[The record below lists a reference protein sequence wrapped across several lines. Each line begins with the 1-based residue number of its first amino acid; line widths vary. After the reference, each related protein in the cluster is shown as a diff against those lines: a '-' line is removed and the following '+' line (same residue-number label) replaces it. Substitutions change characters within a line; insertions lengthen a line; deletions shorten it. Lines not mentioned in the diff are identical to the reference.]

1 MTNQHDDDL
10 PRIMLDEEDRRGYQ
24 NKSKPSGATKAGA
37 PSPQTPAPSSG
48 GGKGLTVFALLIA
61 LAASGGAG
69 YLFMQLEQ
77 QKIAAQ
83 SAEQRIADLEN
94 RLSAT
99 GEDLGES
106 TVALQVKVS
115 ELSNRAEEL
124 WEQMDK
130 LWASAWRRNQKEIG
144 ELDTKVDEQVD
155 SLKQT
160 TTRLSSSSQQTLQQ
174 MQALSA
180 QVDNVASELLSLNVQ
195 MERSAATSGETQ
207 RDLNSATEKLRL
219 LEQRNA
225 ALLTRVNQL
234 ETEIRSLATR
244 MASAGTTP

>member
-1 MTNQHDDDL
+1 
-10 PRIMLDEEDRRGYQ
+10 MLDEEDRRGYQ
-24 NKSKPSGATKAGA
+24 NKSKRSGATKAGA

-48 GGKGLTVFALLIA
+48 GGKGLTVLALLIA

-130 LWASAWRRNQKEIG
+130 LWASARKDQIRSAIG
-144 ELDTKVDEQVD
+144 
-155 SLKQT
+155 
-160 TTRLSSSSQQTLQQ
+160 
-174 MQALSA
+174 
-180 QVDNVASELLSLNVQ
+180 SLN
-195 MERSAATSGETQ
+195 
-207 RDLNSATEKLRL
+207 
-219 LEQRNA
+219 
-225 ALLTRVNQL
+225 
-234 ETEIRSLATR
+234 I
-244 MASAGTTP
+244 